1 MLMKIIYKYFL
12 IIFFLLKCPMAI
24 FPQENKYTEDFL
36 QFWNDVNENYSYFD
50 KKKTDWNKVK
60 EYYLPQAGKAGNR
73 NELITVFEHALEE
86 LYDDHFSLN
95 TNLNS
100 STRLV
105 PTGLDIWAEWIDGK
119 AIVTEVRKG
128 FSADIAGVKC
138 GMEVIS
144 INGVPVEI
152 AVNNRKGK
160 CIIGSDPEALN
171 YSLRMLLAGTYLKER
186 EITFKQNDNIINIKP
201 DEARGNLTDSAGYNS
216 LLEFKILD
224 NNYGY
229 IKFNNSLG
237 ETDVIQL
244 FDTALFQLKDTKALI
259 IDLRE
264 TPGGG
269 NTIVAR
275 GIMSRFIKNEMPYQ
289 KHVLPEDGKEFNIK
303 RSWLE
308 LVSPRGSFTYDKPV
322 VVLVDHWTGSMGEGI
337 AVGFDAIDR
346 AVIVGTRMAGLNGS
360 INGFQTINFKIP
372 YSFPAEQLYTVN
384 GTPREYFVPDIF
396 IDLSQADYINIEDPV
411 LNEGIRVLDGK

>member
-1 MLMKIIYKYFL
+1 MTSI
-12 IIFFLLKCPMAI
+12 
-24 FPQENKYTEDFL
+24 PQYNKSSEDFL
-36 QFWNDVNENYSYFD
+36 QFWNDVNDNYAYFD
-50 KKKTDWNKVK
+50 KKKTDWSRVK
-60 EYYLPQAGKAGNR
+60 EFYLPIAEEAGNR
-73 NELITVFEHALEE
+73 NELISIFEHALEE

-95 TNLNS
+95 TNLSS

-128 FSADIAGVKC
+128 FSADISGVKC
-138 GMEVIS
+138 GMEIIS
-144 INGVPVEI
+144 INGIPVDL
-152 AVNNRKGK
+152 AVKERSGK
-160 CIIGSDPEALN
+160 CINGSDPEAFN
-171 YSLRMLLAGTYLKER
+171 YALRMLLAGTYLKQR
-186 EITFKQNDNIINIKP
+186 EITLMQNDKIIIIKP
-201 DEARGNLTDSAGYNS
+201 DKENGNLTDSNKYNS

-224 NNYGY
+224 KNNGY

-264 TPGGG
+264 TPSGG

-275 GIMSRFIKNEMPYQ
+275 GIMSRFIRNEMPYQ
-289 KHVLPEDGKEFNIK
+289 KHVLPNDEKQFSVK

-308 LVSPRGSFTYDKPV
+308 LVSSRGSFTYDKPV

-346 AVIVGTRMAGLNGS
+346 AGIVGTKMAGLNGS
-360 INGFQTINFKIP
+360 INGFQTNNFKIP
-372 YSFPAEQLYTVN
+372 YAFPTEQLYNVN
-384 GTPREYFVPDIF
+384 GIPREFFVPDIF
-396 IDLSQADYINIEDPV
+396 IDLSQADFIDVEDPV
-411 LNEGIRVLDGK
+411 LNEGIKALDGK

>member
-1 MLMKIIYKYFL
+1 MKIIYKYYL
-12 IIFFLLKCPMAI
+12 IIFFLIQCPMAV
-24 FPQENKYTEDFL
+24 FSQENKYTEDFL

-60 EYYLPQAGKAGNR
+60 EFYLPEAEKAGNR
-73 NELITVFEHALEE
+73 NELISVFEHALEE

-95 TNLNS
+95 TNLSS

-105 PTGLDIWAEWIDGK
+105 PTGLDIRAEFIDGK

-138 GMEVIS
+138 GMEIIS
-144 INGVPVEI
+144 INGVPVEL
-152 AVNNRKGK
+152 AVNSRTGK
-160 CIIGSDPEALN
+160 CITGSDPEALN
-171 YSLRMLLAGTYLKER
+171 YALRMLLAGTYIKER
-186 EITFKQNDNIINIKP
+186 EITFKQNDILTTIKP
-201 DEARGNLTDSAGYNS
+201 DEARGNLTDSGRYNS

-224 NNYGY
+224 NNNGY

-244 FDTALFQLKDTKALI
+244 FDSALFQLKDTKALI
-259 IDLRE
+259 LDLRE
-264 TPGGG
+264 TPSGG

-289 KHVLPEDGKEFNIK
+289 KHVLPIDDKELNII

-322 VVLVDHWTGSMGEGI
+322 VVLVNHWTGSMGEGL
-337 AVGFDAIDR
+337 AVGFDALDR
-346 AVIVGTRMAGLNGS
+346 AEIVGTKMAGLNGS

-372 YSFPAEQLYTVN
+372 YSFPTEQLYNVN

-396 IDLSQADYINIEDPV
+396 IDLSQSEYIDLKDPV
-411 LNEGIRVLDGK
+411 LNEGIKALDKK